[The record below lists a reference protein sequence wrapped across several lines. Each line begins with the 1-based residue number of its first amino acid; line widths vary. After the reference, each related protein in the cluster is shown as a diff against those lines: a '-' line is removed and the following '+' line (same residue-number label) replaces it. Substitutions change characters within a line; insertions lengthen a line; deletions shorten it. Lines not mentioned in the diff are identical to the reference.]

1 MIAENVIAAFVSVFT
16 PHNLLLMSIG
26 VLAGLVAGAI
36 PGFTITM
43 AVVLTLPFTFGMAP
57 VEGLSTMIGVFV
69 GALTGGLFACA
80 LIGIP
85 GTPSAIAT
93 TFDAFPMARAGRPGL
108 ALGIGI
114 WASFFAGI
122 ISAALLAVLAPSLA
136 AVGLEFGPWDYFM
149 LIAFALTMA
158 ASLAGEN
165 LLKGLIAGV
174 LGLLFACVGEDRIN
188 GVARF
193 TYGIEALK
201 SGFDFLPVL
210 VGLFAFSQLLSDL
223 ADPEAARV
231 PMLPKGSKVA
241 RVDHWGGITQS
252 LRHWPSLIRS
262 TLIGLFV
269 GILPAVGGS
278 VSNILAWDQE
288 KKASKHPERF
298 GSGIPEGVIASEAA
312 NNSTA
317 GGALITLMALGI
329 PGDVVTAIM
338 LGALTIHNVAP
349 SPTFIST
356 YPNIAYAIIIAY
368 FLSNFVTLALQGVAL
383 RMFVMLMRI
392 PLYAMASVILF
403 YCAIGVF
410 SLNNSI
416 DDIWTLLAFGVLGY
430 VMMKTGFPLA
440 PMILGV
446 VLGPIA
452 ETNLSRSLATDTDLS
467 LFFLRPWAMFF
478 LILGVFSVFF
488 PWYQSERGKAR
499 WTPYYMP
506 ALGLTLSIPLFL
518 MQGWARPVFGLVLV
532 AVSGYF
538 AWRSLT
544 RRDPGLPTASSAE

>member
-1 MIAENVIAAFVSVFT
+1 MFLENVAVAFASVMT
-16 PHNLLLMSIG
+16 PHNIVLMAVG

-57 VEGLSTMIGVFV
+57 VEGLSTMIGVYV

-93 TFDAFPMARAGRPGL
+93 TFDALPMARAGRPGL

-122 ISAALLAVLAPSLA
+122 MSGVLLAILAPTLA
-136 AVGLEFGPWDYFM
+136 TIGLEFGPWDYFM
-149 LIAFALTMA
+149 LIAFALTIA
-158 ASLAGEN
+158 ASLSGEN
-165 LLKGLIAGV
+165 LVKGLLAGT
-174 LGLLFACVGEDRIN
+174 LGLLFSCVGEDQIN

-193 TYGIEALK
+193 TFGIDDLK
-201 SGFDFLPVL
+201 SGLDFLPVL

-223 ADPEAARV
+223 SDPEAAKV
-231 PMLPKGSKVA
+231 PMLRRGSKIA
-241 RVDHWGGITQS
+241 RVDHRGGIVES

-269 GILPAVGGS
+269 GVLPAVGGS

-288 KKASKHPERF
+288 KKASRHPERF
-298 GSGIPEGVIASEAA
+298 GTGIPEGVIASEAA

-329 PGDVVTAIM
+329 PGDIVTAIM

-356 YPNIAYAIIIAY
+356 EPRIAYAIIIAY
-368 FLSNFVTLALQGVAL
+368 FLANFVTLALQGVAL
-383 RMFVMLMRI
+383 RAFVLLMRI

-410 SLNNSI
+410 SLNNSVS
-416 DDIWTLLAFGVLGY
+416 DIWVLLAFGVIGY
-430 VMMKTGFPLA
+430 GMMQLGFPLA

-452 ETNLSRSLATDTDLS
+452 ETNLSRSLATSDDLS
-467 LFFLRPWAMFF
+467 HFFIRPWALFFLLLA
-478 LILGVFSVFF
+478 VFSLAF
-488 PWYQSERGKAR
+488 PWYQAQRDRAR
-499 WTPYYMP
+499 WSSFYMP
-506 ALGLTLSIPLFL
+506 ALSAVLAVPLFL
-518 MQGWARPVFGLVLV
+518 MGGWFRTVLGVALAALGLWLIWRRLAEGAAVRP
-532 AVSGYF
+532 SGPSG
-538 AWRSLT
+538 A
-544 RRDPGLPTASSAE
+544 

>member
-1 MIAENVIAAFVSVFT
+1 MFVENVAIAFAAVVT
-16 PHNLLLMSIG
+16 PHNILLMSIG
-26 VLAGLVAGAI
+26 VLAGLIAGAI

-43 AVVLTLPFTFGMAP
+43 AVVLTLPFTFGMPP
-57 VEGLSTMIGVFV
+57 VEGLSTMIGVYV

-122 ISAALLAVLAPSLA
+122 ISGVLLAILAPTLA
-136 AVGLEFGPWDYFM
+136 AIGLEFGPWDYFM
-149 LIAFALTMA
+149 LIAFSLTMA
-158 ASLAGEN
+158 ASLSGEDMV
-165 LLKGLIAGV
+165 KGLIAGV
-174 LGLLFACVGEDRIN
+174 AGLLLACVGEDEIN

-193 TYGIEALK
+193 TYGIDALK

-210 VGLFAFSQLLSDL
+210 VGLFAFSQLLTDLSDT
-223 ADPEAARV
+223 EAAKV
-231 PMLPKGSKVA
+231 PMLPKGSKAA
-241 RVDHWGGITQS
+241 RVDHRGGIFES
-252 LRHWPSLIRS
+252 LRYWPSLIRS

-269 GILPAVGGS
+269 GILPAIGGS
-278 VSNILAWDQE
+278 ISNILAWDQE
-288 KKASKHPERF
+288 KKASPHPEQF
-298 GSGIPEGVIASEAA
+298 GTGIPQGVIASEAA

-329 PGDVVTAIM
+329 PGDIVTAIM

-356 YPNIAYAIIIAY
+356 QPKLAYSIIIAY
-368 FLSNFVTLALQGVAL
+368 FLSNFLTLALQGIAL
-383 RMFVMLMRI
+383 RSFVLLMRI

-410 SLNNSI
+410 SLNNSVS
-416 DDIWTLLAFGVLGY
+416 DIWTLLVFGILGY
-430 VMMKTGFPLA
+430 VMMLLHFPLA

-446 VLGPIA
+446 VLGPVA
-452 ETNLSRSLATDTDLS
+452 ETNLSRSLATSDDPNQFFTRPWA
-467 LFFLRPWAMFF
+467 LFFLVLA
-478 LILGVFSVFF
+478 LFSVFF
-488 PWYQSERGKAR
+488 PWYQSARGRAR
-499 WTPYYMP
+499 WADFYMPVLSVVIAAPLFMMDGWFRP
-506 ALGLTLSIPLFL
+506 ALGATLVILGAWL
-518 MQGWARPVFGLVLV
+518 IWRRLARKRGEV
-532 AVSGYF
+532 
-538 AWRSLT
+538 
-544 RRDPGLPTASSAE
+544 

>member
-1 MIAENVIAAFVSVFT
+1 MFLDNVAVAFVSVVT
-16 PHNLLLMSIG
+16 PHNMLLMAIG
-26 VLAGLVAGAI
+26 VLAGLIAGAI

-122 ISAALLAVLAPSLA
+122 ISAVLLSILAPSLA
-136 AVGLEFGPWDYFM
+136 AIGLEFGPWDYFM

-158 ASLAGEN
+158 ASLSGEN
-165 LLKGLIAGV
+165 LVKGLVAGV

-193 TYGIEALK
+193 TFGIDALT

-241 RVDHWGGITQS
+241 HVDHRGGIIET
-252 LRHWPSLIRS
+252 LRYWPSLIRS

-298 GSGIPEGVIASEAA
+298 GTGVPEGVIASEAA

-356 YPNIAYAIIIAY
+356 HPKIAYAIIIAY
-368 FLSNFVTLALQGVAL
+368 FLSNFVTVALQGVAL
-383 RMFVMLMRI
+383 RMFVLLMRI

-416 DDIWTLLAFGVLGY
+416 DDIWTLLGFGILGY
-430 VMMKTGFPLA
+430 LMMRSGFPLA

-467 LFFLRPWAMFF
+467 LFFVRPWAMFF
-478 LILGVFSVFF
+478 LMLGVFSVVF

-499 WTPYYMP
+499 WTAYYMP
-506 ALGLTLSIPLFL
+506 GLGLALSAPLFL
-518 MQGWARPVFGLVLV
+518 MQGWFRPALGLVLIGL
-532 AVSGYF
+532 SGYMV
-538 AWRSLT
+538 WRRLSSPHA
-544 RRDPGLPTASSAE
+544 DLPTGSSDN